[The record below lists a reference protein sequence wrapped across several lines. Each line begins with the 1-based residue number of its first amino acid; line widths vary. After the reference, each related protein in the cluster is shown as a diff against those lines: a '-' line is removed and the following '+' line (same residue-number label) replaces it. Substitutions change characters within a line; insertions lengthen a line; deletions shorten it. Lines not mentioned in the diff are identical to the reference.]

1 MQVATPSRAQ
11 GARRPRRRRWAAPVL
26 AAAAAL
32 AVLALAG
39 CGGGGDTGE
48 SEKASDAEVLNT
60 ALGQELTQV
69 DAYTRGLP
77 LLHGRLRSLGETLR
91 AQEQEHVDS
100 LVKELKGLEAEAEGE
115 AEELDFSE
123 VKTADDF
130 LELAYELGS
139 SALGS
144 YINASPNLY
153 TSAPRVLFPTIAASE
168 AQHLVV
174 LRQALGADLV
184 ESIPRG
190 FDTGEEPPPATSTA
204 SPGKPPPG

>member
-1 MQVATPSRAQ
+1 M
-11 GARRPRRRRWAAPVL
+11 
-26 AAAAAL
+26 AL
-32 AVLALAG
+32 AFAALALAG
-39 CGGGGDTGE
+39 CGGGGDTSE
-48 SEKASDAEVLNT
+48 SEKAADAGILNT

-77 LLHGRLRSLGETLR
+77 LLHGRLRALGATLR

-100 LVKELKGLEAEAEGE
+100 LVKELKGLEAEPEGE

-123 VKTADDF
+123 VKTGDDF

-139 SALGS
+139 SALSS
-144 YINASPNLY
+144 YIDASPNLN
-153 TSAPRVLFPTIAASE
+153 TSAPRVLFPTIAANE

-184 ESIPRG
+184 ESIPGG
-190 FDTGEEPPPATSTA
+190 FDTGEEPPPEPRT
-204 SPGKPPPG
+204 PPDKPPPGQG